1 MKPIVLRP
9 AKRHSD
15 ENGQQAQSEQANGE
29 QAKVEQAKVEQAKV
43 EQAREATLT
52 QLRSEVERGDLLTS
66 ILRQRRRP
74 LLLVI
79 DSDGELLFSS
89 VPESAPSSEHRLLGQ
104 ALAEARSLFQWHT
117 SCDGPGVDNTR
128 SVIDRQGQRS
138 VLASFGNQFYSLRVI
153 TLHGFGDD
161 PDGEQF
167 AALVEPIVEA
177 LAKDVDFGLVKQKY
191 RLSNRECDVL
201 EALMNGAK
209 DKDIARSVGLTT
221 GTVRSYLKSIRAKL
235 GVSTRT
241 AIVSLVHEI
250 CTTTPQQSNAHSS
263 LAQ

>member
-1 MKPIVLRP
+1 MSAPIPRP
-9 AKRHSD
+9 VEINTD
-15 ENGQQAQSEQANGE
+15 EDGE
-29 QAKVEQAKVEQAKV
+29 H
-43 EQAREATLT
+43 ARAAVT
-52 QLRSEVERGDLLTS
+52 QLRLDGDKGDLLTS

-89 VPESAPSSEHRLLGQ
+89 VPDSAPASEHRLLGQ
-104 ALAEARSLFQWHT
+104 ALAEARGLFQW
-117 SCDGPGVDNTR
+117 NTAVNSSDEDSQR

-167 AALVEPIVEA
+167 AALVEPIVET
-177 LAKDVDFGLVKQKY
+177 LAKDVDFGMVKQKF
-191 RLSNRECDVL
+191 RLSTRECDVL

-221 GTVRSYLKSIRAKL
+221 GTVRSYLKSIRGKL
-235 GVSTRT
+235 GVTTRT
-241 AIVSLVHEI
+241 AIVSLVHEV
-250 CTTTPQQSNAHSS
+250 CASPPPPVPSHSS
-263 LAQ
+263 STQ

>member
-1 MKPIVLRP
+1 MRP
-9 AKRHSD
+9 AIGSLA
-15 ENGQQAQSEQANGE
+15 ETNTEENGE
-29 QAKVEQAKVEQAKV
+29 QIRAAA
-43 EQAREATLT
+43 AT
-52 QLRSEVERGDLLTS
+52 QLRSEVDRDNLLTN

-89 VPESAPSSEHRLLGQ
+89 VPDTAPAAEHRLLGQ
-104 ALAEARSLFQWHT
+104 ALAEARTLFQRNT
-117 SCDGPGVDNTR
+117 SVDCSVGDRTR

-138 VLASFGNQFYSLRVI
+138 VLASLGNEFYSLRVI

-167 AALVEPIVEA
+167 AALVEPIVEP

-221 GTVRSYLKSIRAKL
+221 GTVRSYLKSIRGKL
-235 GVSTRT
+235 GVTTRT

-250 CTTTPQQSNAHSS
+250 STAIPPLSSPQSALTQ
-263 LAQ
+263 